1 MFAVRTVRAVGQNSL
16 AANIKRGITGQST
29 VLTIS
34 PSFHPATEKRCAWQA
49 HPLTGNDVGIE
60 LFAHWASAG
69 STRKVNI

>member
-1 MFAVRTVRAVGQNSL
+1 MFAVQTVRAPAQTSL
-16 AANIKRGITGQST
+16 AADMKLGITGQST

-34 PSFHPATEKRCAWQA
+34 PSFQPATEKRCAWQA
-49 HPLTGNDVGIE
+49 HSLTGNDVGIE